1 MTETVFITGASTGI
15 GRTCAL
21 DLDRRG
27 WRVFAGVRK
36 ESDANS
42 LREEASDRLTPVI
55 VDVIDYDAV
64 AEAARKVGESLG
76 GAGLDGLINNAGIA
90 VAGPIEFLPF
100 DQFELQMRVNVNG
113 QVAVTRA
120 FLPLIRKAKG
130 RIVFMG
136 SESGRFTLPFV
147 GPYSASKFALE
158 AVSNAFRVEL
168 APSGI
173 RVSIIE
179 PASIKTPIWDKT
191 ADQADSLGKNLPEEA
206 LKIYERSI
214 KAMTRLT
221 DNIDKM
227 AIPPERVARAVRHAL
242 SARRPRARYVVGMEA
257 RMLILWHNLMPAR
270 VTDWVANLLM
280 KALGHG
286 K

>member
-1 MTETVFITGASTGI
+1 M
-15 GRTCAL
+15 
-21 DLDRRG
+21 
-27 WRVFAGVRK
+27 
-36 ESDANS
+36 
-42 LREEASDRLTPVI
+42 
-55 VDVIDYDAV
+55 
-64 AEAARKVGESLG
+64 
-76 GAGLDGLINNAGIA
+76 
-90 VAGPIEFLPF
+90 
-100 DQFELQMRVNVNG
+100 QMRVNVNG

-168 APSGI
+168 APCGI

-179 PASIKTPIWDKT
+179 PASINTPIWEKT

-206 LKIYERSI
+206 LKIYGRSI
-214 KAMTRLT
+214 RAMSRLT

-257 RMLILWHNLMPAR
+257 RILILWHNLMPTS
-270 VTDWVANLLM
+270 VTDWVANRLM
-280 KALGHG
+280 KTLGHG